1 MTIMQDVR
9 NSHGVLLV
17 ARGFEVTAVFLER
30 IRNYGPDLLGAAVRV
45 LARSAPGAQA
55 EARTKAQA

>member
-9 NSHGVLLV
+9 NPHGVLLV

-30 IRNYGPDLLGAAVRV
+30 IRNYGADLLGAPVRV
-45 LARSAPGAQA
+45 LMRSAAAANPDG
-55 EARTKAQA
+55 EARPRA